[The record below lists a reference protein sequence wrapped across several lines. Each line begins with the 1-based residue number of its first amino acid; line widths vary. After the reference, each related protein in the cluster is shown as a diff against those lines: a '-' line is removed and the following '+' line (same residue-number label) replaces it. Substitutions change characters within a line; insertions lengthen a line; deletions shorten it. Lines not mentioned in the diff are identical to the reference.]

1 MLSSSRDWFIIKTV
15 SWGQITYTVKSRAG
29 ARLCQQH
36 VLVSG
41 PPKSSKI
48 EQQPLYIITLSYQ
61 HISVSSTSKN
71 DRKLNIR
78 PVYYSRLYGKVNLIS
93 ARLSETITD
102 SNHLTKRPFES
113 AGMAFGIGLILSS
126 SINEQLAHNMLSPM
140 VYYILVHHNGPNG
153 IINSFFNDRPPTQL
167 DQEKVTYG
175 FFIQFLLTFCSGRL
189 GRMLPFRQYQ
199 GGEYQK
205 RFRQSVSAQVVA
217 CLAVVTLIKDCQQN
231 LEIP

>member
-1 MLSSSRDWFIIKTV
+1 MSVETDVLPRDIPRLSVDTHSPGLTLISNLAKIYREFCIILSSSRDCFIIKTV

-41 PPKSSKI
+41 PQKSSKI
-48 EQQPLYIITLSYQ
+48 EQQPLYIVILGYQ
-61 HISVSSTSKN
+61 HISVQHPK
-71 DRKLNIR
+71 KLKSR
-78 PVYYSRLYGKVNLIS
+78 AVYCSRLYGKVNLIL

-153 IINSFFNDRPPTQL
+153 IINGFFNDRPPTQL

-189 GRMLPFRQYQ
+189 GRMLPFRQY
-199 GGEYQK
+199 
-205 RFRQSVSAQVVA
+205 
-217 CLAVVTLIKDCQQN
+217 
-231 LEIP
+231 